1 MVPIMSTSEK
11 RTTRMKVILIQGL
24 YCSHVLI
31 YPWYLNFFTQ
41 SIPPGRSW
49 MKLNPYDW

>member
-49 MKLNPYDW
+49 MKLNP